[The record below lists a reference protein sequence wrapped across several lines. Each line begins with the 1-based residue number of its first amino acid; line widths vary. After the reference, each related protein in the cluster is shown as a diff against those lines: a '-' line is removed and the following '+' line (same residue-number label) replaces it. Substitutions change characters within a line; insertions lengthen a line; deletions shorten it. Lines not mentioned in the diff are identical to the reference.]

1 MNKEEF
7 ILNISPANGEP
18 SKEYV
23 MRLNTKLL
31 LENKELQQKV
41 NQLETNRDEIRKLLK
56 KNISGLDIVTDEL
69 YIRVK
74 RVELDK
80 YLERGKE

>member
-7 ILNISPANGEP
+7 ILNIRPANGEP

-31 LENKELQQKV
+31 LENEQLQQKV
-41 NQLETNRDEIRKLLK
+41 NQLETNIDEAIEYVDCFDIKILEEVGEHLAVEIIK
-56 KNISGLDIVTDEL
+56 KMFSL
-69 YIRVK
+69 
-74 RVELDK
+74 
-80 YLERGKE
+80 LERGKE